1 MLGPTWS
8 TGAVSW
14 ASAGAGA
21 LLAGGG
27 GRSRQMGTMEAG
39 EGSGP
44 YSKDQLTG
52 LGPQNDSLSFTV
64 RLLAMTSGSPHRV
77 PVVYHC
83 FSCVQPKLA
92 SP

>member
-1 MLGPTWS
+1 
-8 TGAVSW
+8 
-14 ASAGAGA
+14 
-21 LLAGGG
+21 
-27 GRSRQMGTMEAG
+27 MGTMEAG

-44 YSKDQLTG
+44 YSPKDQLTG
-52 LGPQNDSLSFTV
+52 LGPQNDSLSSTV
-64 RLLAMTSGSPHRV
+64 RLLAMTSGSPDRV